1 MPTFTDP
8 PERIES
14 AIAAAEPQ
22 LRTAFL
28 LAVSQIKDRMTISR
42 ITSLLEQGR
51 LQDALNLASASWAQ
65 FANEWIR
72 VYIRSASSAASFI
85 DDKLAVVVSFNQVNA
100 SAVAEMQ
107 LNQLRLVQ
115 GLTAAQRQAT
125 STALIE
131 GIAEGLN
138 PRQQARVIH
147 DSIGL
152 TARQESA
159 VRNFRRLLEANSAEA
174 LTRELR
180 DRRFDRTVQ
189 RSVREGTSLDKAS
202 IDRMVS
208 RYRERSL
215 AFRAETIARTE
226 SLRSVNQGTDRMYGQ
241 AIIDGVLQ
249 TDQLTRI
256 WNTARD
262 ERVRGSHRSMHGQRR
277 EIEEDFV
284 SGNGALLRLPGD
296 PGAPAS
302 ETIKCRCVVSHRFT
316 AVILAEEEAFA
327 A

>member
-8 PERIES
+8 PSRIEQ
-14 AIAAAEPQ
+14 AISTAEPQ

-28 LAVSQIKDRMTISR
+28 LAVSQIKDQLTISR

-72 VYIRSASSAASFI
+72 VYVRSGNAAAAFI
-85 DDKLAVVVSFNQVNA
+85 DSKLIAVVSFNQVNA
-100 SAVAEMQ
+100 SAVTEMQ
-107 LNQLRLVQ
+107 RNQLRLIQ
-115 GLTAAQRQAT
+115 GLTEAQRQAT
-125 STALIE
+125 SRALVE
-131 GIAEGLN
+131 GVAGGLN
-138 PRQQARVIH
+138 PRQQARLIR

-152 TARQESA
+152 TARQEGA
-159 VRNFRRLLEANSAEA
+159 VRNFRRLLEAGSSEA

-180 DRRFDRTVQ
+180 DRRFDRTVE
-189 RSVREGTSLDKAS
+189 RAIREGTSLDKTS

-208 RYRERSL
+208 RYRERSV

-226 SLRSVNQGTDRMYGQ
+226 SLRSVNEGNDRMYGQ
-241 AIIDGVLQ
+241 AIEDGTLR

-262 ERVRGSHRSMHGQRR
+262 ERVRGSHRSMHSQRR
-277 EIEEDFV
+277 EVEQDFV

-296 PGAPAS
+296 PSAPAS
-302 ETIKCRCVVSHRFT
+302 ETIRCRCVVSHRFT
-316 AVILAEEEAFA
+316 TVIQAEEEALA